1 MRGCEFESRRPRI
14 MLQLI
19 IYSLLG
25 GVVSLVGGLI
35 LIWKQ
40 NFAKKIITSLLAFSA
55 GAFLAVSF
63 FDLLPEAIE
72 AVDEP
77 HPIFAAA
84 LVGFVAFFILERGL
98 MWFHKEK
105 EGHTHTHSEH
115 TESLP
120 VLVILGDCLHNF
132 LDGIVIA
139 LAYIANPVLGLI
151 TTLGVAAHEI
161 PQEIADFSIL
171 LAQGWSRKKVIM
183 VNIFQSLL
191 TIPGV
196 ILGYYGGQ
204 LLEPFLPYL
213 LAGVSGIFL
222 YIAASDLIPEIHHRT
237 GHSHFIRVVAP
248 LIASIVII
256 WYLIEITHG

>member
-1 MRGCEFESRRPRI
+1 
-14 MLQLI
+14 MLELI
-19 IYSLLG
+19 GYSLLG
-25 GVVSLVGGLI
+25 GLVSLVGGLV
-35 LIWKQ
+35 LIWKY
-40 NFAKKIITSLLAFSA
+40 NFSKKIITSLLAFSA

-63 FDLLPEAIE
+63 FDLLPEAVE
-72 AVDEP
+72 AVEEP
-77 HPIFAAA
+77 HPIFIAVVIGY
-84 LVGFVAFFILERGL
+84 LLFFILERGL
-98 MWFHKEK
+98 MWFHKEN
-105 EGHTHTHSEH
+105 ESHSHSHSEH

-139 LAYIANPVLGLI
+139 IAYIANPVLGLV

-171 LAQGWSRKKVIM
+171 LAQGWSRKKVIL

-196 ILGYYGGQ
+196 IIGYYGAQ
-204 LLEPFLPYL
+204 FLEPYLPYL
-213 LAGVSGIFL
+213 LAGVSGIFF

-237 GHSHFIRVVAP
+237 GHTHFIRVVAP
-248 LIASIVII
+248 LILSIVLI
-256 WYLIEITHG
+256 WYLIQATHGL